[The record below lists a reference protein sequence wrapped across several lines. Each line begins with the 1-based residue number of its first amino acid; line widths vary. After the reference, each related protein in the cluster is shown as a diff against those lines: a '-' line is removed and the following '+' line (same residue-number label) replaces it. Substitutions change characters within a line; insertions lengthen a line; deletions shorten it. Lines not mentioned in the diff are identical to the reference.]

1 MVECLF
7 GATITTHGISQTTIS
22 SILTTI
28 LMDSIGDRVG
38 DRVGDIAIHGTTVL
52 IGTDM
57 VQLDMHNHQF
67 TAELTVDD
75 QYQEQI

>member
-1 MVECLF
+1 MVEYLF
-7 GATITTHGISQTTIS
+7 GVTIIIRGISHITIS
-22 SILTTI
+22 TIPTTI
-28 LMDSIGDRVG
+28 LTDSTGGRVG

-67 TAELTVDD
+67 TAELTEDD

>member
-28 LMDSIGDRVG
+28 LMDSIG

-75 QYQEQI
+75 QYQE